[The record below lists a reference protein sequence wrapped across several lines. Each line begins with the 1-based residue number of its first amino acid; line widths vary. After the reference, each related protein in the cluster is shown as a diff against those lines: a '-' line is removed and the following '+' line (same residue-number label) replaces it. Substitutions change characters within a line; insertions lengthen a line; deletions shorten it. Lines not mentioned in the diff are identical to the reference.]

1 MPAIRTPRLPVR
13 PVRRRPAAPV
23 TPEEVFPE
31 PAIITAN
38 GIRWV
43 HIPKPRHYAQ
53 EWLERHFEFHP
64 LDYEDIY
71 SRNQRPK
78 VDRYDDY
85 LFVVLQFPRYDR
97 DRERLNVVEMDLFV
111 GHDYVIT
118 LPNADLEPID
128 SLFARCRE
136 SEDVREPYFEKG
148 AAFLLYKIVDHAVD
162 ASFPMLRKMGQKL
175 ERIEDEIFE
184 GRSEEPSCATS
195 PTSSRRSSTSAA
207 SCDPQRVAFRDLERA
222 MDVTSPEELDVY
234 FDDVID
240 ASERIWD
247 TLENYKEVVE
257 GLESTNE
264 SVLSHNV
271 NDTLR
276 VLTSITVIVL
286 PLTLLASV
294 FGMNVAFP
302 GEGEAIALRLHHHR
316 HAHRPHRHGGLLPD
330 ARLALNRQTDRAPEN
345 ARDRA
350 LVEQAKAGEL
360 EAFNRLVELYQDYLF
375 SMTVRV
381 VRDRDVAEDAVQEAF
396 FSAYRNLDALQRH
409 FIPSLAHAH
418 RHQRGTRHPAQAQA
432 PAQRALSGVGG
443 RRPGSRRHRSP
454 RAPSRS
460 RSQVS
465 SGPSW
470 HAPWAP
476 SPTISA
482 RPSSCTTCRAMTMAR
497 SPR

>member
-1 MPAIRTPRLPVR
+1 MPAIRSPRLPVR
-13 PVRRRPAAPV
+13 PVRRGAAAPV
-23 TPEEVFPE
+23 TPEEVLPE
-31 PAIITAN
+31 PTIIDDK

-111 GHDYVIT
+111 GSDYVIT

-136 SEDVREPYFEKG
+136 SEDVREGYFEKG

-184 GRSEEPSCATS
+184 GRSEAVVRDISNVKQEIINF
-195 PTSSRRSSTSAA
+195 RRIVR
-207 SCDPQRVAFRDLERA
+207 PQRVAFRDLERA
-222 MDVTSPEELDVY
+222 MDVNTPEELDVY

-294 FGMNVAFP
+294 FGMNVLFP
-302 GEGEAIALRLHHHR
+302 GEG
-316 HAHRPHRHGGLLPD
+316 
-330 ARLALNRQTDRAPEN
+330 T
-345 ARDRA
+345 
-350 LVEQAKAGEL
+350 
-360 EAFNRLVELYQDYLF
+360 
-375 SMTVRV
+375 
-381 VRDRDVAEDAVQEAF
+381 DVAFLFILIAMIIVLAGMAAF
-396 FSAYRNLDALQRH
+396 FRV
-409 FIPSLAHAH
+409 
-418 RHQRGTRHPAQAQA
+418 RGW
-432 PAQRALSGVGG
+432 L
-443 RRPGSRRHRSP
+443 
-454 RAPSRS
+454 
-460 RSQVS
+460 
-465 SGPSW
+465 
-470 HAPWAP
+470 
-476 SPTISA
+476 
-482 RPSSCTTCRAMTMAR
+482 
-497 SPR
+497 